1 LTHFLILALAGKR
14 GGVETMTKYILILS
28 VFLALALWYL
38 LEHVQDCADNGYIE
52 NGVCVYE

>member
-1 LTHFLILALAGKR
+1 VIRELAGKR
-14 GGVETMTKYILILS
+14 GEVETMAKYILILS

-38 LEHVQDCADNGYIE
+38 LEHAEHCGYDGYME

>member
-1 LTHFLILALAGKR
+1 
-14 GGVETMTKYILILS
+14 MTKYILILS

-38 LEHVQDCADNGYIE
+38 LEHVQDCGDNGYIE